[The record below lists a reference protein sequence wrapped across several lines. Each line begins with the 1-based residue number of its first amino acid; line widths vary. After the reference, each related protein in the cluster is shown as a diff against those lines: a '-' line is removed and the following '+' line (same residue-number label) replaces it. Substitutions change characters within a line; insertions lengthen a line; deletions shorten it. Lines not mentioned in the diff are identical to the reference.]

1 MPAANVGRQDAFGP
15 YGRRCQNVKMSN
27 ESPEKGLPCAKI
39 RIGDREGPSRAIRK
53 MQVVAFPVVPLS
65 FVQRKGRSADGT
77 LPEPS
82 VWTSGR
88 QVANG
93 RLRPSENENR

>member
-1 MPAANVGRQDAFGP
+1 MGRQDATGP
-15 YGRRCQNVKMSN
+15 SRRRCQNVKMSN
-27 ESPEKGLPCAKI
+27 EAPVKGLPCAKI

-65 FVQRKGRSADGT
+65 FVQRKGRSVDGK

-82 VWTSGR
+82 VRTSGR